1 MFTKTYIVRCSVNLM
16 TEVKNTSALVN
27 AGNRRG
33 ALTKFLFHL
42 QEVKDFPH
50 IDPHEPFLSHKTEN
64 EKIKLYYNNM
74 HDIKIE
80 VEQINPHDD
89 VIFIG
94 ENLYDIKE

>member
-1 MFTKTYIVRCSVNLM
+1 MFTKTYIVRCSVNLV
-16 TEVKNTSALVN
+16 TEVKSTYALVN

-42 QEVKDFPH
+42 PEVKDFPH
-50 IDPHEPFLSHKTEN
+50 IDPHEAFTSHKSDN

-80 VEQINPHDD
+80 VEQINPHLD
-89 VIFIG
+89 VVFIG
-94 ENLYDIKE
+94 ESLYDIKE

>member
-1 MFTKTYIVRCSVNLM
+1 MFTKAYIVRCSVNLV
-16 TEVKNTSALVN
+16 TEVKSTYALVN

-33 ALTKFLFHL
+33 ALTKFLFH
-42 QEVKDFPH
+42 VNDIKGFPH

-64 EKIKLYYNNM
+64 EKIKLYYNNT

-80 VEQINPHDD
+80 VEQINPHGD

-94 ENLYDIKE
+94 ANLYDIKE